1 MISDCFTN
9 KSEYFMLLGKVL
21 NVTSDYDAKAEEHL
35 AKAVKLDPKLV
46 EAWNQLGEAF
56 WKKGNISGAKN
67 CFAGALTHVSMISIY
82 LQLSK
87 YWKISVFAL
96 KIVIIFL
103 TVSLNICFGLSKE
116 PSHWDISF
124 DNPQP

>member
-103 TVSLNICFGLSKE
+103 TVSLNICFGWSKE
-116 PSHWDISF
+116 PSH
-124 DNPQP
+124 

>member
-67 CFAGALTHVSMISIY
+67 CFAGALTHVSTY
-82 LQLSK
+82 PQLSR
-87 YWKISVFAL
+87 YWQILILFER
-96 KIVIIFL
+96 KIVIVF
-103 TVSLNICFGLSKE
+103 
-116 PSHWDISF
+116 
-124 DNPQP
+124 